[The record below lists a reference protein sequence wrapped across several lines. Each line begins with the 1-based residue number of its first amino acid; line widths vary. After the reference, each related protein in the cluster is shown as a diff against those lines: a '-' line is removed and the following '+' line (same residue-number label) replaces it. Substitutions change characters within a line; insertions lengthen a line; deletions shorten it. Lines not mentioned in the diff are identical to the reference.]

1 MKRLFLFLFAT
12 IAGLLVGALL
22 GVAVGLGFTTIF
34 STTNFEGYAGYLVFT
49 TFMPIGALVG
59 MFVAPFLVA
68 RKLGHRNE
76 PETPAG

>member
-1 MKRLFLFLFAT
+1 MKRFFLFLFAA

-49 TFMPIGALVG
+49 TFMPIGAMIGLIAG
-59 MFVAPFLVA
+59 PFLAA
-68 RKLGHRNE
+68 RKLGRRDE
-76 PETPAG
+76 PDAPAA